1 MRQIPRLPM
10 VRLWTVCGTC
20 LLAGLPLLTAR
31 ADIAPAAREWLEK
44 MSYAAHALN
53 YEGVFVYI
61 HDRQMTT
68 MRIIHRMDADG
79 EHEQLVSLNGVGRG
93 VIRSNSS
100 VTRILPDDNALTISE
115 GQSRPPFSGLDDMEP
130 VISELGKHYDFSLA
144 GQERV
149 AGQIG
154 QMLLIK
160 PRDQYRY
167 GYNLWLHN
175 GTGLLL
181 KADLLSEQGVPL
193 EQMMFTELKVL
204 DTPPRDEH
212 ENPVDPPAAHDERK
226 PLAAHLQSD
235 TRWRVT
241 KMPAGFRLG
250 EHTKHLMPHNKRPVE
265 HLVLTDGLAS
275 VSVFIE
281 KFNEREKFE
290 GLSRRGAVNAYGRV
304 IDGHQITVVGEAPAA
319 TVELVGLSVINPDH
333 D

>member
-1 MRQIPRLPM
+1 M

>member
-1 MRQIPRLPM
+1 MKQIPKLFIM
-10 VRLWTVCGTC
+10 RLWTVCGTC

-68 MRIIHRMDADG
+68 MRITHRMDADG

-100 VTRILPDDNALTISE
+100 VTRMLPDDNALMISE
-115 GQSRPPFSGLDDMEP
+115 GQPRPPFSGLDDMEP

-175 GTGLLL
+175 ETGLLL
-181 KADLLSEQGVPL
+181 KADLLSEQGAPL
-193 EQMMFTELKVL
+193 EQMMFTELKVFDAPL
-204 DTPPRDEH
+204 RSEH
-212 ENPVDPPAAHDERK
+212 ENSSDAPAAREERR
-226 PLAAHLQSD
+226 PSATQVQSN

-250 EHTKHLMPHNKRPVE
+250 EYNQHRMPHNKRPVE

-281 KFNEREKFE
+281 GYDEREKFE

-319 TVELVGLSVINPDH
+319 TVELVGLSVTNPDH